1 MLYTGYF
8 VFYRGELS
16 VTQLRGQLMAVDPS
30 NLIQTILAE
39 GKNKNE

>member
-8 VFYRGELS
+8 VFYGGELS
-16 VTQLRGQLMAVDPS
+16 ITQLRGQLMAVDPS